1 MHIAVLLI
9 IQDKLKK
16 MQKQKEEKEIWASC

>member
-9 IQDKLKK
+9 IQDTLKK
-16 MQKQKEEKEIWASC
+16 MQKQKEENEIWASC